1 MAQLADFLAHQM
13 KIHDWSIQR
22 LADEIGISKSGVVY
36 IRDNPD
42 SLPSLETLVK
52 ISQRFQLPLWRVVE
66 MLGLSLDL
74 PENITPQ
81 QYAEALVK
89 SSPQLGVIIDQLLRL
104 DPGALEGV
112 LAYLEGQR
120 IARDRL
126 GQ

>member
-13 KIHDWSIQR
+13 QVQNWSLQR

-36 IRDNPD
+36 ILENPD
-42 SLPSLETLVK
+42 SVPKLETLVLIRK
-52 ISQRFQLPLWRVVE
+52 RFNMPLWRVVE
-66 MLGLSLDL
+66 MAGLPLDL

-81 QYAEALVK
+81 QYAEALSQ
-89 SSPQLGVIIDQLLRL
+89 SSPQLGVIIDQLLKL
-104 DPGALEGV
+104 DPGSLEGV

-120 IARDRL
+120 IARDRR